1 LGEDVILTVADKFLT
16 ELQSQLDERQVVI
29 EVDEEARLWLVEK
42 GYDATMGARPMERVI
57 QEHIKKP
64 LADMVLFGSL
74 VKGGTAMVTVASD
87 RAGLVIEADVEAEE
101 PVEA

>member
-1 LGEDVILTVADKFLT
+1 M
-16 ELQSQLDERQVVI
+16 I

-64 LADMVLFGSL
+64 LADMVLFGHWQ
-74 VKGGTAMVTVASD
+74 GGTAVVTVHRTAL
-87 RAGLVIEADVEAEE
+87 AC
-101 PVEA
+101 

>member
-1 LGEDVILTVADKFLT
+1 
-16 ELQSQLDERQVVI
+16 
-29 EVDEEARLWLVEK
+29 
-42 GYDATMGARPMERVI
+42 MGARPMERII

-74 VKGGTAMVTVASD
+74 VKGGTVVVTVAPD
-87 RAGLVIEADVEAEE
+87 RDGLTIEADVEADE